1 MILMGKIQQI
11 SASTRWHRKF
21 HRLVASALMVF
32 FFFVSITGLMLGWKK
47 NSNGLLLAESKQ
59 GSSTVISHWLSID
72 SLNTIAINVLRDSV
86 DAALSAETDRIDIRP
101 SKGMVKFTFKEHF
114 NAIQLDA
121 STGKVLMLEKRR
133 ADWIEK
139 LHDGSIL
146 DHYAGLS
153 GQPFKLLYTSMMGVG
168 LFFLS
173 LTGFWLWYNP
183 KRIRKQKSH
192 K

>member
-1 MILMGKIQQI
+1 MSTIQQI

-21 HRLVASALMVF
+21 HRLVASVLMVC
-32 FFFVSITGLMLGWKK
+32 FFFVSISGLMLGWKK

-59 GSSTVISHWLSID
+59 GSSTKLEHWLSMD
-72 SLNTIAINVLRDSV
+72 SLNTIAIKVLHDSI
-86 DAALSAETDRIDIRP
+86 DATLSAETDRIDIRP

-121 STGKVLMLEKRR
+121 STGSVLMLEKRR

-139 LHDGSIL
+139 LHDGSLL
-146 DHYAGLS
+146 DHYAGFS
-153 GQPFKLLYTSMMGVG
+153 AQPFKLIYTSLLGGG
-168 LFFLS
+168 LFFLT

-183 KRIRKQKSH
+183 RRIRKEKSH

>member
-1 MILMGKIQQI
+1 MI
-11 SASTRWHRKF
+11 
-21 HRLVASALMVF
+21 F
-32 FFFVSITGLMLGWKK
+32 FFLVSITGFMLGWKK

-59 GSSTVISHWLSID
+59 GSSTKLSEWLSVD
-72 SLNTIAINVLRDSV
+72 SLNKIAVRVLKDSISE
-86 DAALSAETDRIDIRP
+86 ALSAETDRIDIRP
-101 SKGMVKFTFKEHF
+101 EKGMVKFTFKEHF
-114 NAIQLDA
+114 HAIQLDA
-121 STGKVLMLEKRR
+121 ATGKVLKLEKRR

-146 DHYAGLS
+146 DHYAGFS
-153 GQPFKLLYTSMMGVG
+153 GQPVKLLYTSLLGGG

-183 KRIRKQKSH
+183 KRIRKEKSL

>member
-1 MILMGKIQQI
+1 
-11 SASTRWHRKF
+11 
-21 HRLVASALMVF
+21 
-32 FFFVSITGLMLGWKK
+32 MLGWKK

-59 GSSTVISHWLSID
+59 GSSTQLSHWLSMD
-72 SLNTIAINVLRDSV
+72 SLHKIAIKVLHDSI

-121 STGKVLMLEKRR
+121 STGRVLMLEKRR

-153 GQPFKLLYTSMMGVG
+153 GQPFKLLYTSMIGGG
-168 LFFLS
+168 LFFLTLS
-173 LTGFWLWYNP
+173 GFWLWYNP
-183 KRIRKQKSH
+183 KRIRKQKSQI
-192 K
+192 